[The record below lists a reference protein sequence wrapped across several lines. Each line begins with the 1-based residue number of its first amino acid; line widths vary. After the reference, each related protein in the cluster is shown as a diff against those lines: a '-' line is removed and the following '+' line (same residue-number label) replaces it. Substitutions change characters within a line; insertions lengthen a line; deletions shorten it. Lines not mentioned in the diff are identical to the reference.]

1 MNSASYIGRHSRNS
15 DFLSSSSLRTYQL
28 TLYYKEDFSRLSFI
42 DHLSVR
48 IDSNTPMSISPF
60 SLLTLYTIT
69 RAAFEQD
76 SFCSLSSKHIKVN
89 IIMKGFEDA
98 FKPH

>member
-1 MNSASYIGRHSRNS
+1 MNSASSIGRHGRNG

-42 DHLSVR
+42 DHLSVN
-48 IDSNTPMSISPF
+48 IDSNTPMLIRPF
-60 SLLTLYTIT
+60 SLLTLYPIA
-69 RAAFEQD
+69 RAAFEED
-76 SFCSLSSKHIKVN
+76 SFCSISSKHIKVN
-89 IIMKGFEDA
+89 IIMKDFGDA